1 MANSF
6 NDPTFFTKAAL
17 AMLHSKSVVVRSL
30 NRQYDDQFAKSG
42 GKIGASLSIR
52 KPNKFAVTT
61 GRNLGTQD
69 MTESST
75 TLTCATQI
83 HVPLYFTS
91 AELSLSVDDFSSRYL
106 EPAMAQMAATL
117 DYNVLSGLVP
127 KVWNIA
133 DPTQTSAA
141 SLTMTVLPDSLITW
155 ANAGAK
161 LDIGLAPR
169 DGNRTALVS
178 PFHQSALMDA
188 LKSLVNPAAKISG
201 QYDNGLMGNAIDL
214 NFKLCPKVYGFTTG
228 SRTNTTPLITGTT
241 TTNGTTTLDFDGG
254 STSGT
259 TKVGD
264 RFSIEDCYMV
274 DPETKQSTGRLQ
286 QFVVVA
292 NSSSSQYAAATGYT
306 ASGGAVTAMAFSPAI
321 YTSGVNQNVTS
332 TGLVNDKGIWNIG
345 IASTSY
351 TQNLI
356 GHRDWAT
363 VVTAD
368 LEVPKGV
375 DFAARQQFEG
385 VSMRVVRAY
394 DINSDNFPIR
404 LDILYGFKELYP
416 EWACVVAGDAA

>member
-6 NDPTFFTKAAL
+6 NDPTFFTKAAI

-42 GKIGASLSIR
+42 GKIGNSLRIR
-52 KPNKFAVTT
+52 KPNKFAVTQS
-61 GRNLGTQD
+61 RNLGTQD
-69 MTESST
+69 MTETST
-75 TLTCATQI
+75 TLTAATQI

-106 EPAMAQMAATL
+106 EPAMAQLAATL
-117 DYNVLSGLVP
+117 DYNVLNGLVP
-127 KVWNIA
+127 TVYNIS
-133 DPTQTSAA
+133 DPTETSGG
-141 SLTMTVLPDSLITW
+141 SLTMTNVPDALLTW
-155 ANAGAK
+155 AKANAK

-169 DGNRTALVS
+169 DGNRVALVG
-178 PFHQSALMDA
+178 PYDQAALMDA
-188 LKSLVNPAAKISG
+188 LKSLLNPAAKIGS

-228 SRTNTTPLITGTT
+228 TRTNTTPVITGTT

-254 STSGT
+254 TTSGT

-264 RFSIEDCYMV
+264 RFMIEDCYSV

-286 QFVVVA
+286 QFVVIA
-292 NSSSSQYAAATGYT
+292 NTGSGQYASGTYT
-306 ASGGAVTAMAFSPAI
+306 ATGGAVTAMAFSPAI
-321 YTSGVNQNVTS
+321 YTSGVQQNVSS
-332 TGLVNDKGIWNIG
+332 TGLVDGKGIFNIG

-351 TQNLI
+351 RQNLVA
-356 GHRDWAT
+356 HRDFAT

-375 DFAARQQFEG
+375 DFAAREMYEG
-385 VSMRVVRAY
+385 ISMRVVRDY
-394 DINSDNFPIR
+394 DINSDSFPIR
-404 LDILYGFKELYP
+404 IDILYGFKELYP
-416 EWACVVAGDAA
+416 EWACIVGGDAA